1 MISKGKDSIRVAF
14 TATLMAH
21 RDRHSGPFESGSGK
35 LDLAIS
41 RYIKCPCLAEQMT
54 KLLCDMRKLLAHCEN
69 KNKFPSSPI
78 TYTRTFLYP
87 QHQHDDLPTSSMRH
101 FDN

>member
-35 LDLAIS
+35 LDLAS
-41 RYIKCPCLAEQMT
+41 SCYIKCPCLAEQVT
-54 KLLCDMRKLLAHCEN
+54 KLLCDMRKLLAHREN
-69 KNKFPSSPI
+69 KNKFPESPI
-78 TYTRTFLYP
+78 SNTRTFLYP
-87 QHQHDDLPTSSMRH
+87 QHQTDGLPTSTASH
-101 FDN
+101 